1 MIIMSVNSSMTMEHA
16 CTTHLLV
23 SSRPSTRFLLGFLI
37 GMIKDKMR
45 SKKIKNTIDYEKEI
59 HYFIGVIY

>member
-1 MIIMSVNSSMTMEHA
+1 M
-16 CTTHLLV
+16 V